1 MIGISP
7 EKIIQTGGVLLV
19 GGVIFAES
27 ALLIGIILPGGDTLL
42 FVAGFFAAQGHLP
55 IGWLIVAII
64 IGAILG
70 DNVGYTIG
78 RRAGP
83 KLFKKD
89 DGLFMRKDH
98 IERAEKFYNTHG
110 GKTITLARF
119 VPIIRTLAPMIAG
132 VGKMDRKKFMFYNV
146 FGAVV
151 WGISVPLLGYF
162 FGSRIPNLDA
172 YLGPIVLLGFVVT
185 FVPPLVPILRNPK
198 SRAELFAYISSRG
211 KRAVRYIGL
220 NKKID

>member
-19 GGVIFAES
+19 GAIIFAES

-42 FVAGFFAAQGHLP
+42 FVSGFFAAQGHLP
-55 IGWLIVAII
+55 IGWLIFTIIVAAVI
-64 IGAILG
+64 G

-89 DGLFMRKDH
+89 AGLFFRKDH
-98 IERAEKFYNTHG
+98 IRRAEDFYKAHG

-119 VPIIRTLAPMIAG
+119 VPVIRTLAPMIAG
-132 VGKMDRKKFMFYNV
+132 IGKMDRKRFMFYNV

-151 WGISVPLLGYF
+151 WGVSLPLLGYF
-162 FGSRIPNLDA
+162 FGSRIPNLDD
-172 YLGPIVLLGFVVT
+172 YLLPVVLLGFVIT
-185 FVPPLVPILRNPK
+185 FIPPLIPILRDPV
-198 SRAELFAYISSRG
+198 SRKKLFAYINTQF
-211 KRAVRYIGL
+211 KRVLRFITL
-220 NKKID
+220 NKRVD